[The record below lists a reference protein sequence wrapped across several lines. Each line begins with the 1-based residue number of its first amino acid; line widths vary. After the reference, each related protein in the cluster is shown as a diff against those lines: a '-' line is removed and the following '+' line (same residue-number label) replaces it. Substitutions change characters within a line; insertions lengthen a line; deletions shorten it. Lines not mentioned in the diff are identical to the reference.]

1 MVEFADWTL
10 LRSFL
15 AVMRRGSLSGA
26 ARATGLAQPTVGRHI
41 DELER
46 GLGATLFTRSPA
58 GLIPTEAAHSI
69 VVHAEGMEMA
79 FASLVRV
86 ARAGGDAEK
95 PRGTV
100 RDSASEI
107 MGTNVLPPLLAELRF
122 RFADIVIE
130 LVLNNRT
137 DDLLRRDA
145 DLAVRMVRPTQDGL
159 VGRKIGEI
167 VLALYAHRRYV
178 EAFGM
183 PQNLRELP
191 GYHIVGFDRDD
202 HSARAVA
209 GGRLPIDRELFSF
222 RSDSDVAQLFAMRA
236 GLGIGLVQ
244 KAIAAGD
251 PDLVPVLAGEIAV
264 PLACWLVVH
273 EDQRDSPPVRAVFD
287 GLAEGLTRW
296 VSAAR

>member
-1 MVEFADWTL
+1 MAEFADWTL

-15 AVMRRGSLSGA
+15 AVLRRGRLSAA
-26 ARATGLAQPTVGRHI
+26 ARATGLTQPTIGRHI
-41 DELER
+41 DELEQ
-46 GLGATLFTRSPA
+46 GLGVSLFTRSPA
-58 GLIPTEAAHSI
+58 GLIPTEAAGSI
-69 VVHAEGMEMA
+69 AVHAEGMEMA

-100 RDSASEI
+100 RISASEI
-107 MGTNVLPPLLAELRF
+107 MGTIVLPPLLAELRF

-145 DLAVRMVRPTQDGL
+145 DIAVRMVRPTQDGL
-159 VGRKIGEI
+159 VGRKIGE
-167 VLALYAHRRYV
+167 VALALYAHRRYA
-178 EAFGM
+178 EAFGL
-183 PQNLRELP
+183 PANLRELP
-191 GYHIVGFDRDD
+191 GYHVVGFDRDD

-209 GGRLPIDRELFSF
+209 GGRLPINRELFAF

-244 KAIAAGD
+244 KAIAASD
-251 PDLVPVLAGEIAV
+251 PELVPVLADEISV
-264 PLACWLVVH
+264 TLACWLVVH
-273 EDQRDSPPVRAVFD
+273 QDQRDAPPVRAVFD
-287 GLAEGLTRW
+287 GLADGLIRW
-296 VSAAR
+296 VQAAV